1 MKTFLPLLLALAP
14 AAAFACGAPPGFDTP
29 PADATALVDA
39 GTAGADAAPAAANDT
54 VAIHA
59 SDAARGDDRRCI
71 RATGTRLAAR
81 DEDGCT
87 ALPGESYDRD
97 DIDRTGAVDTA
108 DAIRRLSPSATLGH

>member
-1 MKTFLPLLLALAP
+1 MKPTLLSLLLFAAP
-14 AAAFACGAPPGFDTP
+14 VAFASGPVEPVAAGATEAP
-29 PADATALVDA
+29 PADVVVD
-39 GTAGADAAPAAANDT
+39 DAT

-59 SDAARGDDRRCI
+59 ADADAASERRCV
-71 RATGTRLAAR
+71 RDTGTRVAAR

-108 DAIRRLSPSATLGH
+108 DAIRRLTPSATVRR

>member
-29 PADATALVDA
+29 PADATALA
-39 GTAGADAAPAAANDT
+39 
-54 VAIHA
+54 
-59 SDAARGDDRRCI
+59 DAARGDDRRCI